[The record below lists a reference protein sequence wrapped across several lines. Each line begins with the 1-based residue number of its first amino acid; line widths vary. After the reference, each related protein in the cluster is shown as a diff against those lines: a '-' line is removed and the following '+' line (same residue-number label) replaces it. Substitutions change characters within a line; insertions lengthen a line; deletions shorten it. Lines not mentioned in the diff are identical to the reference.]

1 MAQSMIDA
9 FGPRGTVLLSHVVC
23 AIGWVLT
30 VSSST
35 ATNFLVGRVLTGAF
49 VGLVSVSA
57 SAHSAE
63 CFPTRPSARPVV
75 YTALGV
81 LFVYLAGSLLG
92 YAQTAAIALL
102 ATVASFVLTR
112 LYVPECPT
120 WLESRGRF
128 GDAEYSKLKL
138 RLVTTPDHQPP
149 AAASAHLTFLLRH
162 IGHADTYRPFL
173 ALCTHFALQQLSGS
187 LVLVTYAAQLVND
200 SGVRIL
206 NPYFIAVVLAAFLV
220 AGSLVSAAMRHPE
233 SSATL
238 SSAGTVAAALII
250 AAYNLVRRLF
260 LNRLGSQLLSIVPL
274 FGLVAFMA
282 FSCTALV
289 PNVPVKNAPGEHVA
303 MAFSYV
309 VAFLVIKTYP
319 SVHSRLGWWVFVW
332 FAAAAAL
339 NIVFGVLTFSDT
351 KPKATA
357 TTAKNQP
364 SAPPTV

>member
-1 MAQSMIDA
+1 MIDA
-9 FGPRGTVLLSHVVC
+9 FGPRGTVLLSHVLC

-35 ATNFLVGRVLTGAF
+35 ASNFLTGRVLTGVF

-57 SAHSAE
+57 GVHSAE

-81 LFVYLAGSLLG
+81 LSVYLAGSLLS

-112 LYVPECPT
+112 LYVPESPA
-120 WLESRGRF
+120 WLESRGRV

-138 RLVTTPDHQPP
+138 RLVTTTDQPS
-149 AAASAHLTFLLRH
+149 AATTAGLTFLRH
-162 IGHADTYRPFL
+162 FNRADTYRPFL

-238 SSAGTVAAALII
+238 SSAGTVAAALVI
-250 AAYNLVRRLF
+250 AAYNLCRQLF
-260 LNRLGSQLLSIVPL
+260 LNRLGSQLFSIVPL

-282 FSCTALV
+282 FSSTALV

-303 MAFSYV
+303 MAFNYV

-319 SVHSRLGWWVFVW
+319 SVHSLLGWWVFVW

-351 KPKATA
+351 KPKETA
-357 TTAKNQP
+357 AMAKNQP
-364 SAPPTV
+364 SASPTV